1 MLQAYKYNKPSIAL
15 FPVNEA
21 ILNMSVETKSCCRQI
36 TGDEVLSVNGT
47 AFQDFTHQEAL
58 DTFKVTVKML

>member
-1 MLQAYKYNKPSIAL
+1 MCQL
-15 FPVNEA
+15 
-21 ILNMSVETKSCCRQI
+21 CCPQI

-58 DTFKVTVKML
+58 DTFKVHVTVKMLQSSKFIKLTFLVAVNHILLKG